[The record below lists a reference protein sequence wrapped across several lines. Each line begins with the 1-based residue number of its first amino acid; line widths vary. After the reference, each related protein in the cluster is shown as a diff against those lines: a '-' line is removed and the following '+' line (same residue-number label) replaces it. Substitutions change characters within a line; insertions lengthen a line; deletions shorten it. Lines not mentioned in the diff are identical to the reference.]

1 MAETTAQTALQQNPA
16 TIRPCTAQGLVYRA
30 YKRPYGSG
38 PANVLNLFASGYY
51 TDAPW
56 EIFFTGVEGKPNT
69 YQLMEKVPTIVFFLV
84 TYYAASY
91 SSGYGLPD
99 LANTVTI
106 IDSYGEHQ
114 VQVETIG

>member
-1 MAETTAQTALQQNPA
+1 MAETTALQQNPA
-16 TIRPCTAQGLVYRA
+16 TIRPCTAQGIVYRA
-30 YKRPYGSG
+30 YKRPYSG
-38 PANVLNLFASGYY
+38 GPSSALALFASCYY
-51 TDAPW
+51 GDAPW
-56 EIFFTGVEGKPNT
+56 EIFFVGVEGKPGT

-99 LANTVTI
+99 LGDTVTI
-106 IDSYGEHQ
+106 IDSYGEHV